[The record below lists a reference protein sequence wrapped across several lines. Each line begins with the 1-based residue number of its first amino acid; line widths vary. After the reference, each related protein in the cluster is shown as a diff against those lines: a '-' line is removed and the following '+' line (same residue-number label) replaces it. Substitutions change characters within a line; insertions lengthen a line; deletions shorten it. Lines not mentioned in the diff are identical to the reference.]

1 MKVVGGEAVDLS
13 GLYHLRHYRIFT
25 VNAMGG

>member
-1 MKVVGGEAVDLS
+1 MKAVGGEAMDLS
-13 GLYHLRHYRIFT
+13 GLNHLRRYRIFT